1 MDRSLNGT
9 QLKQLACLF
18 MLADHI
24 GAALLAPAWGVSPAS
39 ATLPPDSGAAGM
51 VYILLRGVGRLA
63 FPLFCFLLTEGYA
76 HTHSPGRYAA
86 RLGLF
91 ALISEPVF
99 DWAFFGQIFWPGHQN
114 VYGTLALGMLALLCL
129 DKAPARWMGWLGA
142 VACGLCAQ
150 LLATDYGL
158 LGVGLIVGLYLTR
171 QDRQQQGIWGGSP
184 HLLPAARAAGLSADG
199 PLRWAAGPV
208 QPGAAVVLLL
218 VLPAAPAGAGAAGPY
233 IGAALTLPRSVLYRK
248 AACGEKT
255 LHPQ

>member
-1 MDRSLNGT
+1 MDRSLDGT

-39 ATLPPDSGAAGM
+39 AALPPGSGAAGM

-63 FPLFCFLLTEGYA
+63 FPLFCFLLTEGYT

-171 QDRQQQGIWGGSP
+171 QDRQQQGIWG
-184 HLLPAARAAGLSADG
+184 
-199 PLRWAAGPV
+199 
-208 QPGAAVVLLL
+208 
-218 VLPAAPAGAGAAGPY
+218 
-233 IGAALTLPRSVLYRK
+233 AALTFYQLPAPLAFLLTARYDGQRGRCSPVQRWFYYWFYPLHLL
-248 AACGEKT
+248 ALGLLAHT
-255 LHPQ
+255 LGLR

>member
-39 ATLPPDSGAAGM
+39 AALPPGSGAAGM

-171 QDRQQQGIWGGSP
+171 QNRQQQGIWGAA
-184 HLLPAARAAGLSADG
+184 LTFYQLPAPLAFLLTARYDG
-199 PLRWAAGPV
+199 QRGRW

-218 VLPAAPAGAGAAGPY
+218 VLPAAPAGAGTAGLY
-233 IGAALTLPRSVLYRK
+233 IGLR
-248 AACGEKT
+248 
-255 LHPQ
+255 